1 MDKLPPTSGAWTEH
15 IRRAHVQ
22 ASIWHQ
28 DLVLHPVCPDPLKLG
43 WRQEDGRLLPV
54 LSQVAPAPESVLQL
68 VRCNCGATNMEST
81 NKCSRRCSCKSN
93 NLVCTELCKCEADD
107 ESCSN
112 AQPIVL
118 EDDPDDD

>member
-1 MDKLPPTSGAWTEH
+1 M
-15 IRRAHVQ
+15 
-22 ASIWHQ
+22 
-28 DLVLHPVCPDPLKLG
+28 
-43 WRQEDGRLLPV
+43 

-112 AQPIVL
+112 TQPIVL